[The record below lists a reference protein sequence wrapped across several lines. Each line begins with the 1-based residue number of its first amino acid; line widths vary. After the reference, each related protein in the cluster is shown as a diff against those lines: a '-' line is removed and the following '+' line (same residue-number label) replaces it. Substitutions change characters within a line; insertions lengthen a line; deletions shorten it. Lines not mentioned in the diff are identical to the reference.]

1 MKESLEA
8 IYWVLTFFFFNHRD
22 GWRVDKNAGVL
33 DLRELR
39 ASIMES
45 HISELESYL
54 YLQALLLQISDLT
67 SPSLRL
73 LSYQMGK
80 IIAPENN
87 NMGLL
92 EN

>member
-1 MKESLEA
+1 MD
-8 IYWVLTFFFFNHRD
+8 R
-22 GWRVDKNAGVL
+22 NAGVL

-45 HISELESYL
+45 HISELESHL

-67 SPSLRL
+67 SLSLRL
-73 LSYQMGK
+73 LSYRMGK

-87 NMGLL
+87 NNTGLL

>member
-1 MKESLEA
+1 MD
-8 IYWVLTFFFFNHRD
+8 R
-22 GWRVDKNAGVL
+22 NAGVL

-45 HISELESYL
+45 HISELESHL
-54 YLQALLLQISDLT
+54 YLQALLLQMSDLT
-67 SPSLRL
+67 SPSLRSP
-73 LSYQMGK
+73 SYQMGK

-92 EN
+92 EK

>member
-1 MKESLEA
+1 
-8 IYWVLTFFFFNHRD
+8 
-22 GWRVDKNAGVL
+22 
-33 DLRELR
+33 
-39 ASIMES
+39 MES
-45 HISELESYL
+45 HISELESHL